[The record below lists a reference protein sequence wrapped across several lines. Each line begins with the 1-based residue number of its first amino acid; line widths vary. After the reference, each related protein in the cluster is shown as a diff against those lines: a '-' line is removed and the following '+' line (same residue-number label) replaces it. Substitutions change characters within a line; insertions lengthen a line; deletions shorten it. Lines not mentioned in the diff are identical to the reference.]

1 LVERYNSLLMARE
14 VQVEGVVLRRWYAGE
29 YDKWVSLL
37 TPDCGKLRLRVRGG
51 RKPKS
56 KMGMLTEP
64 LSRIKARV
72 IEGREQRLLVQ
83 PQLVR
88 SYVNVRLDLER
99 LTIALALGETLD
111 RWLPEEHPEPEV
123 YAVLVDALGS
133 LEGGALPAGVA
144 AQGPSGG
151 GWRCWATRPKW
162 ASAPA
167 VRAAGGD
174 GCVIVSGHLWCA
186 RCAPRGNGVPLS
198 SRVVERL
205 QECLQGEPLE
215 ARPDEAQMLL
225 RAGLRYAE
233 DALESPLRWLE
244 FWERLSALRES
255 G

>member
-1 LVERYNSLLMARE
+1 MARE

-111 RWLPEEHPEPEV
+111 RWLPAEHPEPEV

-133 LEGGALPAGVA
+133 LEGEALPAGVA
-144 AQGPSGG
+144 AQGHL
-151 GWRCWATRPKW
+151 
-162 ASAPA
+162 A
-167 VRAAGGD
+167 VAGG
-174 GCVIVSGHLWCA
+174 
-186 RCAPRGNGVPLS
+186 
-198 SRVVERL
+198 
-205 QECLQGEPLE
+205 
-215 ARPDEAQMLL
+215 
-225 RAGLRYAE
+225 AGLRARFE
-233 DALESPLRWLE
+233 PVRPLWGCGRRWVRDC
-244 FWERLSALRES
+244 ERATVVCALRPARQRRTAQQ
-255 G
+255 

>member
-1 LVERYNSLLMARE
+1 MARE

-72 IEGREQRLLVQ
+72 VEGRGQRLLVQ

-133 LEGGALPAGVA
+133 LEGEALPAGVA
-144 AQGPSGG
+144 AWAI
-151 GWRCWATRPKW
+151 WRWLAVLGY
-162 ASAPA
+162 APDVSQCARCGA
-167 VRAAGGD
+167 VGGD
-174 GCVIVSGHLWCA
+174 GCMIIGGHLLCE
-186 RCAPRGNGVPLS
+186 RCAPREDGIRLS
-198 SRVVERL
+198 RTAVARL
-205 QECLQGEPLE
+205 QKSLQGEPLE

>member
-1 LVERYNSLLMARE
+1 MMARE

-37 TPDCGKLRLRVRGG
+37 TPACGKLRVRVRGG

-56 KMGMLTEP
+56 KMGMLSEP
-64 LSRIKARV
+64 LSHIKARV

-83 PQLVR
+83 PHLVR

-144 AQGPSGG
+144 AQAI
-151 GWRCWATRPKW
+151 WRWLAVLGY
-162 ASAPA
+162 APEVGQCARCGA
-167 VRAAGGD
+167 VGGD
-174 GCVIVSGHLWCA
+174 GCVIVNGQLWCA
-186 RCAPRGNGVPLS
+186 RCTPRDNGVPLS
-198 SRVVERL
+198 SGAVERL
-205 QECLQGEPLE
+205 QECLQGKPLE

>member
-1 LVERYNSLLMARE
+1 MMARE
-14 VQVEGVVLRRWYAGE
+14 VQVEGVVLRRWYIGE

-37 TPDCGKLRLRVRGG
+37 TPACGKLRVRVRGG

-64 LSRIKARV
+64 LSHIKARV
-72 IEGREQRLLVQ
+72 IEGREQRLLAQ
-83 PQLVR
+83 PHLVR

-111 RWLPEEHPEPEV
+111 RWLPEEHSEPEV

-133 LEGGALPAGVA
+133 LEGGASPAGVA
-144 AQGPSGG
+144 AQAI
-151 GWRCWATRPKW
+151 WRWLAVLGY
-162 ASAPA
+162 APDLSQCARCGA
-167 VRAAGGD
+167 VGGD
-174 GCVIVSGHLWCA
+174 GCKIIGGHLLCEQ
-186 RCAPRGNGVPLS
+186 CVPREDGIRLS
-198 SRVVERL
+198 GTAVARL
-205 QECLQGEPLE
+205 QKCLQGEPLE

>member
-1 LVERYNSLLMARE
+1 MMARE

-37 TPDCGKLRLRVRGG
+37 TLDYGKLRLRVRGG

-88 SYVNVRLDLER
+88 SYVNLRFDLER

-123 YAVLVDALGS
+123 HAELTDALEL

-144 AQGPSGG
+144 AQAI
-151 GWRCWATRPKW
+151 WRWLAVLGY
-162 ASAPA
+162 APEVGQCARCGA
-167 VRAAGGD
+167 VGGD
-174 GCVIVSGHLWCA
+174 GCVIVSGQLWCA
-186 RCAPRGNGVPLS
+186 RCAPRDNGVPLS
-198 SRVVERL
+198 SGAVERL
-205 QECLQGEPLE
+205 QECLQGKPLE

>member
-1 LVERYNSLLMARE
+1 MARE

-37 TPDCGKLRLRVRGG
+37 TPECGKLRVRVRGG

-56 KMGMLTEP
+56 KMGMLSEP
-64 LSRIKARV
+64 LSHIKARV
-72 IEGREQRLLVQ
+72 IEGREQRLLAQ

-144 AQGPSGG
+144 AWAI
-151 GWRCWATRPKW
+151 WRWLAVLGY
-162 ASAPA
+162 APDVSQCARCGA
-167 VRAAGGD
+167 VGGD
-174 GCVIVSGHLWCA
+174 GCMIIGGHLLCE
-186 RCAPRGNGVPLS
+186 RCAPREDGIRLS
-198 SRVVERL
+198 RTAVARL
-205 QECLQGEPLE
+205 QKSLQGEPLE

>member
-1 LVERYNSLLMARE
+1 MMARE

-64 LSRIKARV
+64 LSHIKARV
-72 IEGREQRLLVQ
+72 IEGRQQRLLAQ
-83 PQLVR
+83 PHLVR

-144 AQGPSGG
+144 AQAI
-151 GWRCWATRPKW
+151 WRWLAVLGY
-162 ASAPA
+162 APDLSQCARCGA
-167 VRAAGGD
+167 VGGD
-174 GCVIVSGHLWCA
+174 GCMIIGGQLLCE
-186 RCAPRGNGVPLS
+186 RCAPREDGIRLS
-198 SRVVERL
+198 GTAVARL
-205 QECLQGEPLE
+205 QKSLQGEPLE

>member
-1 LVERYNSLLMARE
+1 MARE

-37 TPDCGKLRLRVRGG
+37 TPECGKLRVRVRGG

-64 LSRIKARV
+64 LSHIKARV

-144 AQGPSGG
+144 AQAI
-151 GWRCWATRPKW
+151 WRWLAVLGY
-162 ASAPA
+162 APEVGQCA
-167 VRAAGGD
+167 RCGAAGGD
-174 GCVIVSGHLWCA
+174 GCMIIGGHLLCE
-186 RCAPRGNGVPLS
+186 RCAPREDGIRLS
-198 SRVVERL
+198 GTAVARL
-205 QECLQGEPLE
+205 QKSLQGKPLE

>member
-1 LVERYNSLLMARE
+1 MARE
-14 VQVEGVVLRRWYAGE
+14 IQVEGVVLRRWYAGE

-37 TPDCGKLRLRVRGG
+37 TPACGKLRVRVRGG

-64 LSRIKARV
+64 LSHIRARV

-88 SYVNVRLDLER
+88 SYVNVRLELER

-144 AQGPSGG
+144 AQAI
-151 GWRCWATRPKW
+151 WRWLAVLGY
-162 ASAPA
+162 APDVSQCARCGA
-167 VRAAGGD
+167 VGGD
-174 GCVIVSGHLWCA
+174 GCMIIGGHLLCE
-186 RCAPRGNGVPLS
+186 RCAPREDGIRLS
-198 SRVVERL
+198 GTAVSRL
-205 QECLQGEPLE
+205 QKSLQGEPLE

>member
-1 LVERYNSLLMARE
+1 
-14 VQVEGVVLRRWYAGE
+14 VLRRGYIGE

-37 TPDCGKLRLRVRGG
+37 TPDYGKLRLRVRGG

-64 LSRIKARV
+64 LSCIKARV
-72 IEGREQRLLVQ
+72 IEGREQWLLAQ

-111 RWLPEEHPEPEV
+111 RWLPDEHPEPEV
-123 YAVLVDALGS
+123 YAVLVDALES
-133 LEGGALPAGVA
+133 LEGGALPAGSA
-144 AQGPSGG
+144 AQAV
-151 GWRCWATRPKW
+151 WRWLAVLGY
-162 ASAPA
+162 APEVSQCA
-167 VRAAGGD
+167 RCGTAGGE
-174 GCVIVSGHLWCA
+174 GGVIVGGQLLCA
-186 RCAPRGNGVPLS
+186 RCAPRDNGIRLTGGA
-198 SRVVERL
+198 VERL
-205 QECLQGEPLE
+205 QACLQGEPLE

-233 DALESPLRWLE
+233 DVLESPLRWLE
-244 FWERLSALRES
+244 FWERVSALRES

>member
-1 LVERYNSLLMARE
+1 MMARE

-37 TPDCGKLRLRVRGG
+37 TPACGKLRVRVRGG

-64 LSRIKARV
+64 LSHIKARV

-144 AQGPSGG
+144 AQAV
-151 GWRCWATRPKW
+151 WRWLAVLGY
-162 ASAPA
+162 APDLSQCARCGA
-167 VRAAGGD
+167 VGGD
-174 GCVIVSGHLWCA
+174 GCMIIGGHLLCE
-186 RCAPRGNGVPLS
+186 RCAPREDGIRLS
-198 SRVVERL
+198 RTAVARL
-205 QECLQGEPLE
+205 QKSLQGEPLE

>member
-1 LVERYNSLLMARE
+1 MMARE

-88 SYVNVRLDLER
+88 SYVNLRLDLER

-111 RWLPEEHPEPEV
+111 RWLPEELPEPQV

-144 AQGPSGG
+144 AWAI
-151 GWRCWATRPKW
+151 WRWLAVLGY
-162 ASAPA
+162 APEVGQCA
-167 VRAAGGD
+167 RCGAAGGD
-174 GCVIVSGHLWCA
+174 GCMIIGGHLLCE
-186 RCAPRGNGVPLS
+186 RCAPREDGIRLS
-198 SRVVERL
+198 GTAVARL
-205 QECLQGEPLE
+205 QKSLQGKPLE

>member
-1 LVERYNSLLMARE
+1 MARE

-37 TPDCGKLRLRVRGG
+37 TPACGKLRVRVRGG

-64 LSRIKARV
+64 LSHIKARV

-144 AQGPSGG
+144 AQAI
-151 GWRCWATRPKW
+151 WRWLAVLGY
-162 ASAPA
+162 APEVGQCARCGA
-167 VRAAGGD
+167 VGGD
-174 GCVIVSGHLWCA
+174 GCVIIGGHLLCE
-186 RCAPRGNGVPLS
+186 RCAPREDGIRLS
-198 SRVVERL
+198 RTAVARL
-205 QECLQGEPLE
+205 QKSLQGEPLE

>member
-1 LVERYNSLLMARE
+1 MARE
-14 VQVEGVVLRRWYAGE
+14 VQVEGVVLRRWYIGE

-64 LSRIKARV
+64 LSHIKARV

-144 AQGPSGG
+144 AQAI
-151 GWRCWATRPKW
+151 WRWLAVLGY
-162 ASAPA
+162 APDLSQCARCGA
-167 VRAAGGD
+167 VGGD
-174 GCVIVSGHLWCA
+174 GCMIIGGQLLCE
-186 RCAPRGNGVPLS
+186 RCAPRKDGIRLS
-198 SRVVERL
+198 GTAVARL
-205 QECLQGEPLE
+205 QKSLQGEPLE

>member
-1 LVERYNSLLMARE
+1 
-14 VQVEGVVLRRWYAGE
+14 
-29 YDKWVSLL
+29 
-37 TPDCGKLRLRVRGG
+37 
-51 RKPKS
+51 
-56 KMGMLTEP
+56 
-64 LSRIKARV
+64 
-72 IEGREQRLLVQ
+72 VQ

-144 AQGPSGG
+144 AQAI
-151 GWRCWATRPKW
+151 WRWLAVLGY
-162 ASAPA
+162 APDLSQCARCGA
-167 VRAAGGD
+167 VGSD
-174 GCVIVSGHLWCA
+174 GCMIIGGQLLCE
-186 RCAPRGNGVPLS
+186 RCAPREDGIRLS
-198 SRVVERL
+198 GTAVAQL
-205 QECLQGEPLE
+205 QKSLQGEPLE
-215 ARPDEAQMLL
+215 ARPDEVQMLL

>member
-1 LVERYNSLLMARE
+1 MARE

-37 TPDCGKLRLRVRGG
+37 TPECGKLRLRVRGG
-51 RKPKS
+51 RKSKS

-64 LSRIKARV
+64 LSHIKARV

-133 LEGGALPAGVA
+133 LESGALPAGVA
-144 AQGPSGG
+144 AQAI
-151 GWRCWATRPKW
+151 WRWLAVLGY
-162 ASAPA
+162 APDLSQCA
-167 VRAAGGD
+167 RCGTAGD
-174 GCVIVSGHLWCA
+174 EGCVIVRGQLLCE
-186 RCAPRGNGVPLS
+186 RCAPRNASIRLS
-198 SRVVERL
+198 RETVARL
-205 QECLQGEPLE
+205 QKCLQGEPLE
-215 ARPDEAQMLL
+215 PSARPEEAHILL
-225 RAGLRYAE
+225 RVGLRYAE

-244 FWERLSALRES
+244 FWERLSALPAS

>member
-1 LVERYNSLLMARE
+1 MARE

-64 LSRIKARV
+64 LSHIKARV

-83 PQLVR
+83 PHLVR

-144 AQGPSGG
+144 AQAI
-151 GWRCWATRPKW
+151 WRWLAVLGY
-162 ASAPA
+162 APEVGQCA
-167 VRAAGGD
+167 RCGAAGGD
-174 GCVIVSGHLWCA
+174 GCMIISGHLLCE
-186 RCAPRGNGVPLS
+186 RCAPREDGIRLS
-198 SRVVERL
+198 RTAVARL
-205 QECLQGEPLE
+205 QKSLQGEPLE

>member
-1 LVERYNSLLMARE
+1 MMARE

-37 TPDCGKLRLRVRGG
+37 TPACGKLRVRVRGG

-64 LSRIKARV
+64 LSHIKARV

-144 AQGPSGG
+144 AQAI
-151 GWRCWATRPKW
+151 WRWLAVLGY
-162 ASAPA
+162 APDLSQCARCGA
-167 VRAAGGD
+167 VGGD
-174 GCVIVSGHLWCA
+174 GCMIIGGHLLCE
-186 RCAPRGNGVPLS
+186 RCAPREDGIRLS
-198 SRVVERL
+198 RTAVARL
-205 QECLQGEPLE
+205 QKSLQGEPLE

>member
-72 IEGREQRLLVQ
+72 VEGRGQRLLVQ

-133 LEGGALPAGVA
+133 LEGEALPAGVA
-144 AQGPSGG
+144 AWAI
-151 GWRCWATRPKW
+151 WRWLAVLGY
-162 ASAPA
+162 APEVGQCA
-167 VRAAGGD
+167 RCGAAGGD

-186 RCAPRGNGVPLS
+186 RAPRATTAYRSAAGQWNACRNACRASRWRLALTRRRCCCVQGYATPKTRWSRPCAGWS
-198 SRVVERL
+198 S
-205 QECLQGEPLE
+205 G
-215 ARPDEAQMLL
+215 
-225 RAGLRYAE
+225 
-233 DALESPLRWLE
+233 
-244 FWERLSALRES
+244 SA
-255 G
+255 

>member
-1 LVERYNSLLMARE
+1 MMARE

-37 TPDCGKLRLRVRGG
+37 TPACGKLRVRVRGG

-64 LSRIKARV
+64 LSHIKARV

-144 AQGPSGG
+144 AWAI
-151 GWRCWATRPKW
+151 WRWLAVLGY
-162 ASAPA
+162 APEVGQCA
-167 VRAAGGD
+167 RCGAAGGD
-174 GCVIVSGHLWCA
+174 GCMIIGGHLLCE
-186 RCAPRGNGVPLS
+186 RCAPREDGIRLS
-198 SRVVERL
+198 GTAVARL
-205 QECLQGEPLE
+205 QKSLQGEPLE
-215 ARPDEAQMLL
+215 ARLDEAQMLL